1 MASRPDP
8 GSQKTAELVDIKL
21 KRVIKVHPLPVWR
34 TPGGEV
40 IKEMDG
46 RTCELKQQGQ
56 GCNDGKGYSAFSLMS
71 LKRIFRVKPLG

>member
-8 GSQKTAELVDIKL
+8 NSRVSRGETIEL
-21 KRVIKVHPLPVWR
+21 KRVIKVHPLQVWR

-40 IKEMDG
+40 IKKMDG

-56 GCNDGKGYSAFSLMS
+56 GWE
-71 LKRIFRVKPLG
+71 